1 MSILKSKPSNR
12 AKTPIDHD
20 MEDIQR
26 RTDKAMES
34 ISKRLTE
41 IKKSLISLSNEQDRL
56 ENYLEKLRESKT
68 YIK

>member
-20 MEDIQR
+20 MEEIQR

-34 ISKRLTE
+34 VSNRLTE

-56 ENYLEKLRESKT
+56 DNYLEQLRESKSL
-68 YIK
+68 IK

>member
-1 MSILKSKPSNR
+1 MDDYSTNLYYELI
-12 AKTPIDHD
+12 
-20 MEDIQR
+20 
-26 RTDKAMES
+26 

-68 YIK
+68 SIK